1 MGKQMTFRKDKRVLK
16 RIDRRYDGFVTMSV

>member
-1 MGKQMTFRKDKRVLK
+1 MGKQMTFRKDKWVLK